1 MRPSLV
7 PSFSVSSNRPSRSP
21 LEQSERCY
29 QVRRDQIRGKTD
41 FDIHP
46 PEIAEAVRAHD
57 RQVIEAGVPIHFEE
71 VVPA

>member
-1 MRPSLV
+1 
-7 PSFSVSSNRPSRSP
+7 VSSNRPSRSP
-21 LEQSERCY
+21 LEQSERRY
-29 QVRRDQIRGKTD
+29 QGAARSNPRQTD

-57 RQVIEAGVPIHFEE
+57 RRAIEAGVPIHFEE